1 MKALISRNG
10 ATLGTMDRMIAEFD
24 NSLSGRAGLIDAAC
38 NYAGYGK
45 SFVIDIFAEGRF
57 YADPVKVINCDP
69 LKLDEVVETQKWI
82 TWGD

>member
-10 ATLGTMDRMIAEFD
+10 ATLGTMDRMIVEFD
-24 NSLSGRAGLIDAAC
+24 NSFFGRAGLIDAAC

-45 SFVIDIFAEGRF
+45 SFVIEIFTEERF

-69 LKLDEVVETQKWI
+69 LVLEQVVETQKWI
-82 TWGD
+82 TWG

>member
-24 NSLSGRAGLIDAAC
+24 DSLSGRAGLIDAAC

-45 SFVIDIFAEGRF
+45 SFVIEIFAEGRF
-57 YADPVKVINCDP
+57 YADPVKVISCDP
-69 LKLDEVVETQKWI
+69 LKLDEVVEVQKWI
-82 TWGD
+82 TFG

>member
-10 ATLGTMDRMIAEFD
+10 ATLGTMDRMIVEFD
-24 NSLSGRAGLIDAAC
+24 NSFFGRAVLIDAAC

-45 SFVIDIFAEGRF
+45 SFVIEIFAENRF

-69 LKLDEVVETQKWI
+69 LVLEQVVEVQKWI
-82 TWGD
+82 TWGG